1 MNNFDDLFSAPA
13 EKNAQSD
20 RPFDKDA
27 WAAKKQEQ
35 RQATYDLADST
46 AEAVAADGS
55 RFRDYLEVQSRFD
68 RYTATNALLILAQK
82 PEATQLRDF
91 ESWRSTGAFIKRQ
104 EMSHGISILEP
115 GDEYRRE
122 DGSVGTY
129 YNVKKVYDVS
139 QTNARSKVQPAV
151 SMDERLL
158 LKALIHRPPVPM
170 QTVDELP
177 NNMGAFYDHDQQVIF
192 VRRGMTAEDIFRSV
206 SKELAHAEIAGTRSA
221 YRREDAAFAAYSV
234 SYLLC
239 RKYGIDVSGYDFSRL
254 PEGFRETDPQSV
266 RAALTEMR
274 DTANTIS
281 GRMYRVLEQNKAP
294 KSKEQ
299 ER

>member
-1 MNNFDDLFSAPA
+1 MSNFDDLFSAPA
-13 EKNAQSD
+13 EKKPQND
-20 RPFDKDA
+20 RPFDKEA
-27 WAAKKQEQ
+27 WAEKKQAQ
-35 RQATYDLADST
+35 RQQIYDLADST
-46 AEAVAADGS
+46 AEAVAADGGK
-55 RFRDYLEVQSRFD
+55 FRDYLEVQSRFD
-68 RYTATNALLILAQK
+68 RYTATNVLLILAQK
-82 PEATQLRDF
+82 PEATQLRDV
-91 ESWRSTGAFIKRQ
+91 ESWRGTGAFIKRQ

-115 GDEYRRE
+115 GDEYKRE
-122 DGSVGTY
+122 DGSIGTY

-139 QTNARSKVQPAV
+139 QTNTRAKIQPSV
-151 SMDERLL
+151 SLDERLL

-177 NNMGAFYDHDQQVIF
+177 NNMGALYDHAQQAIF

-206 SKELAHAEIAGTRSA
+206 SKELAHAEIAGTRSE

-239 RKYGIDVSGYDFSRL
+239 RKYGIEVSGYDFSRL
-254 PEGFRETDPQSV
+254 PEDFREADPQSI
-266 RAALTEMR
+266 RAALSEMR

-294 KSKEQ
+294 KAKEQ

>member
-1 MNNFDDLFSAPA
+1 MNTFDDLFDASAA
-13 EKNAQSD
+13 KNNRNDQ
-20 RPFDKDA
+20 PFDKDA

-35 RQATYDLADST
+35 RQAVYDLADST
-46 AEAVAADGS
+46 AEAIAADGG
-55 RFRDYLEVQSRFD
+55 RFRDYLDVQSRFD

-115 GDEYRRE
+115 GDEYKRE
-122 DGSVGTY
+122 DGSIGTY

-139 QTNARSKVQPAV
+139 QTNTRMKVQPTV

-158 LKALIHRPPVPM
+158 LKALIPRPPVPM

-177 NNMGAFYDHDQQVIF
+177 NNMGALYDHDQKVIF
-192 VRRGMTAEDIFRSV
+192 VRRGMTADDIFRSV
-206 SKELAHAEIAGTRSA
+206 SKELAHAEIAGARSE
-221 YRREDAAFAAYSV
+221 YYREDAAFAAYSV

-254 PEGFRETDPQSV
+254 PEDFREADPQSI
-266 RAALTEMR
+266 RAALSEMR

>member
-104 EMSHGISILEP
+104 EMNHGISILEP

-122 DGSVGTY
+122 DGSIGTY

-177 NNMGAFYDHDQQVIF
+177 NNMGALYDHDQQVIF

-254 PEGFRETDPQSV
+254 PEGFRENDPQSV

>member
-1 MNNFDDLFSAPA
+1 M
-13 EKNAQSD
+13 
-20 RPFDKDA
+20 
-27 WAAKKQEQ
+27 
-35 RQATYDLADST
+35 
-46 AEAVAADGS
+46 AADGS

-122 DGSVGTY
+122 DGSIGTY

-177 NNMGAFYDHDQQVIF
+177 NNMGALYDHDQQVIF

-254 PEGFRETDPQSV
+254 PEWFPGDRSSECPSGTDRDAGYRQHHL
-266 RAALTEMR
+266 RADVPCAGAEQGTEIQR
-274 DTANTIS
+274 TGAINH
-281 GRMYRVLEQNKAP
+281 GKRRKAYP
-294 KSKEQ
+294 DAGQ
-299 ER
+299 I

>member
-1 MNNFDDLFSAPA
+1 MNTFDDLFDASAA
-13 EKNAQSD
+13 KNNRNDQ
-20 RPFDKDA
+20 PFDKGA
-27 WAAKKQEQ
+27 WAEKKQAQ
-35 RQATYDLADST
+35 RQQVYDLADST
-46 AEAVAADGS
+46 ASVVAADGG

-68 RYTATNALLILAQK
+68 RYTATNALLILAQM
-82 PEATQLRDF
+82 PQATQLRDF

-115 GDEYRRE
+115 GDEYQRE
-122 DGSVGTY
+122 DGSIGTY

-139 QTNARSKVQPAV
+139 QTNTRMKVQPTV

-177 NNMGAFYDHDQQVIF
+177 NNMGALYDHDQQVIF
-192 VRRGMTAEDIFRSV
+192 VRRGMTADDIFRSV
-206 SKELAHAEIAGTRSA
+206 SKELAHAQIAGARSE

-239 RKYGIDVSGYDFSRL
+239 KKYGIDVSGYDFSRL
-254 PEGFRETDPQSV
+254 PEDFREADPQSI
-266 RAALTEMR
+266 RAALSEMR

>member
-1 MNNFDDLFSAPA
+1 MNTFDDLFDASAA
-13 EKNAQSD
+13 KNNRNDQ
-20 RPFDKDA
+20 PFDKDA

-35 RQATYDLADST
+35 RQAVYDLADST
-46 AEAVAADGS
+46 AEAIAADGG
-55 RFRDYLEVQSRFD
+55 RFRDYLDVQSRFD

-91 ESWRSTGAFIKRQ
+91 ENWRSTGAFIKRQ

-115 GDEYRRE
+115 GDEYKRE
-122 DGSVGTY
+122 DGSIGTY

-139 QTNARSKVQPAV
+139 QTNTRMKVQPTV

-177 NNMGAFYDHDQQVIF
+177 NNMGALYDHDQKVIF
-192 VRRGMTAEDIFRSV
+192 VRRGMTADDIFRSV
-206 SKELAHAEIAGTRSA
+206 SKELAHAEIAGARSE
-221 YRREDAAFAAYSV
+221 YYREDAAFAAYSV

-254 PEGFRETDPQSV
+254 PEDFREADPQSI
-266 RAALTEMR
+266 RAALSEMR

>member
-1 MNNFDDLFSAPA
+1 MNTFDDLFDASAA
-13 EKNAQSD
+13 KNNRNDQ
-20 RPFDKDA
+20 PFDKDA

-35 RQATYDLADST
+35 RQAVYDLADST
-46 AEAVAADGS
+46 AEAIAADGG
-55 RFRDYLEVQSRFD
+55 RFRDYLDVQSRFD

-115 GDEYRRE
+115 GDEYKRE
-122 DGSVGTY
+122 VGSIGTY

-139 QTNARSKVQPAV
+139 QTNTRMKVQPTV

-177 NNMGAFYDHDQQVIF
+177 NNMGALYDHDQKVIF
-192 VRRGMTAEDIFRSV
+192 VRRGMTADDIFRSV
-206 SKELAHAEIAGTRSA
+206 SKELAHAEIAGARSE
-221 YRREDAAFAAYSV
+221 YYREDDAFASYRV

-254 PEGFRETDPQSV
+254 PEDFRVADPQSI
-266 RAALTEMR
+266 RAALSEMR